1 MDRKLDP
8 EEAFFRKKNVFR
20 EPGRVSKRKR
30 APEENSG
37 PGKYPEEGGV
47 CLNRRPGSGSSSLN
61 RSNLCRGRGPAT
73 GPVPLKPLKCA
84 PDYRRSRKWWT
95 LGCGVGGQTLHLAEM
110 TEAIIVAVD
119 LHEPSI
125 SRLRETVSSLG
136 LSERIFPMVGDM
148 ADTGLPPES
157 FDLLCPRGPCTPS
170 AWNGPCHSAGD
181 CSARGSPRL
190 HGCRVAQG

>member
-1 MDRKLDP
+1 MI
-8 EEAFFRKKNVFR
+8 
-20 EPGRVSKRKR
+20 EPTSRFWQLFLELFESLPRQ
-30 APEENSG
+30 G
-37 PGKYPEEGGV
+37 PG
-47 CLNRRPGSGSSSLN
+47 NRACAAKALE
-61 RSNLCRGRGPAT
+61 LCT
-73 GPVPLKPLKCA
+73 GLPPFPKVV
-84 PDYRRSRKWWT
+84 D
-95 LGCGVGGQTLHLAEM
+95 LGCGAGGQTLHLAEM

-170 AWNGPCHSAGD
+170 AWNGPCQSAGD
-181 CSARGSPRL
+181 CSARGDSSPSRMPC
-190 HGCRVAQG
+190 G